1 MPTCGRRRGLSGASW
16 GHLSRPRSKTKVRTA
31 RIRTKV
37 PGSGGISSGAA
48 YRNRTDDLRITRRT
62 RAIHGHPGSHINP
75 AGAAPRSAG
84 VRSRPGPLLANPLA
98 RSARPLLRFWRVAA
112 LRRVGPLTLGPRA
125 RRVRGQRCFLCWSWL
140 KTADGSRRDATI
152 SMGTGLSRLR
162 DQLDVGQSA
171 SSVARE

>member
-112 LRRVGPLTLGPRA
+112 LRRVGPLGPHA
-125 RRVRGQRCFLCWSWL
+125 RRVRGQRCFSCWSWL

-152 SMGTGLSRLR
+152 SLGTGLSRLR
-162 DQLDVGQSA
+162 DQLDAGQSA